1 MVAWAERRGVG
12 AGWLLMGLVALVYLI
27 VPVWTLAGGR
37 QANAIAPVPANPKVT
52 LASGQK
58 ITFAPGRLGAGDGIE
73 CDSGGLTTG
82 AYVPSRGRT
91 VNATQL
97 NADSTS
103 TASIKIV
110 ARRDGAVIAS
120 CS

>member
-1 MVAWAERRGVG
+1 MRAERHRAG
-12 AGWLLMGLVALVYLI
+12 AGWLLMGLVALVYLV

-37 QANAIAPVPANPKVT
+37 KADAITPVPANPKAT

-58 ITFAPGRLGAGDGIE
+58 LTFAPGRLGPGDGLE
-73 CDSGGLTTG
+73 CDSNGLVVG
-82 AYVPSRGRT
+82 ALVPSRGHIRNARQ
-91 VNATQL
+91 VNADAT
-97 NADSTS
+97 A

-110 ARRDGAVIAS
+110 ARRNGAVVAS